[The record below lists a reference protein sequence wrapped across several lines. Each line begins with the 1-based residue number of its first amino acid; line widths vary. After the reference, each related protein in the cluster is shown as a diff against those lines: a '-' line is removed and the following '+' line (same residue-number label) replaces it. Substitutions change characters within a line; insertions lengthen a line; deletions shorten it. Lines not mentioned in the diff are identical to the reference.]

1 MLKRKRTKKA
11 LLLSL
16 QRNLLL
22 VAEERQ
28 QAPLVSLPRHRRRH
42 QLLEV
47 LEVKR
52 KPLGKKMMT
61 KTKMTML
68 SWLTMMTK
76 RRSCL

>member
-42 QLLEV
+42 QLLEA

-52 KPLGKKMMT
+52 KLLRKMMM

-68 SWLTMMTK
+68 SWLTTMMK
-76 RRSCL
+76 RKSCL

>member
-1 MLKRKRTKKA
+1 MRKRKRTKT

-28 QAPLVSLPRHRRRH
+28 QAPLVNLPRHRRRH

-52 KPLGKKMMT
+52 KLLKKEKMM

-68 SWLTMMTK
+68 L
-76 RRSCL
+76 